1 MYFYILCPSLGFL
14 SLSAIIH
21 IGIVNTYAT
30 NTIEVHGFWQRL
42 QDSLLHMLS
51 VSDLWVV
58 FVLTLVLFRFIGFG
72 ESGQASGQVARPCPE
87 DMPTDQVKD

>member
-21 IGIVNTYAT
+21 IEIVNTYAT

-42 QDSLLHMLS
+42 QDSLLHMLP

-72 ESGQASGQVARPCPE
+72 ESGACFGTGSEAVP
-87 DMPTDQVKD
+87 